1 MALQSADHFFHW
13 LKLATYCVG
22 TPRIEEFASPIRTP
36 VRPESLKVFLKHP
49 SSHRLEVVLH
59 QLAKL
64 HSLLFVWFSRR
75 LSKHQR
81 ECLRIVLRSIRLSL
95 RCCFVANSIYV
106 KYSRMSFKKTED
118 NELRP
123 CRDAIVS
130 ACEAIDDQAMPTRAP
145 L

>member
-36 VRPESLKVFLKHP
+36 VRPESLKGFLKHP

-64 HSLLFVWFSRR
+64 HSLLFVV
-75 LSKHQR
+75 
-81 ECLRIVLRSIRLSL
+81 VLPTLEQTPT
-95 RCCFVANSIYV
+95 
-106 KYSRMSFKKTED
+106 RMLEDSFKEYPA
-118 NELRP
+118 ELALLF
-123 CRDAIVS
+123 C
-130 ACEAIDDQAMPTRAP
+130 C
-145 L
+145 